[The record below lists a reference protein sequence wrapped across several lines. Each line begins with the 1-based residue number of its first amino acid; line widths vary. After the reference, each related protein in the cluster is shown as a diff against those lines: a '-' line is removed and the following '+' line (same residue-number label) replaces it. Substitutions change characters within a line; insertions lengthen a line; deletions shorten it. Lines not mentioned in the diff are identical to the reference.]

1 MSNLSDYIE
10 NKIADDLFG
19 KTTFTAPSTFYL
31 ALYTVAPTDTGG
43 GTEVSTGSYSRI
55 PVTNNTTNFPN
66 AIGGL
71 KKLATEA
78 LFATATGSWGT
89 IVAVGLL
96 DAASGGNLILHGTLT
111 TSRLISIGDSPKF
124 SANTLTLQFD

>member
-19 KTTFTAPSTFYL
+19 RTSYTIPSTFYL

-43 GTEVSTGSYSRI
+43 GTEATGGSYARVT
-55 PVTNNTTNFPN
+55 VTNNTTNFPS
-66 AIGGL
+66 AVGGL

-78 LFATATGSWGT
+78 VFPTATGSWGT

-96 DAASGGNLILHGTLT
+96 DAASGGNLVLHGTLT
-111 TSRLISIGDSPKF
+111 ASRTIATGDSPKF
-124 SANTLTLQFD
+124 AADTLTVQFD